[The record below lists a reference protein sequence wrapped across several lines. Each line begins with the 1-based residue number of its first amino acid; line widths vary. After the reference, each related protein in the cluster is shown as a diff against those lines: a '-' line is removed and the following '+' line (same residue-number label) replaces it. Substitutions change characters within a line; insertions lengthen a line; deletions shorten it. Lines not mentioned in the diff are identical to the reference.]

1 MKICTQVAAGTVLMG
16 VFALTHAQ
24 TPAVTEGFPTTAEN
38 SGGMIVAQAVGAQPV
53 APTRVREV
61 DPADP
66 RKVWILSPRST
77 KEVREQALRN
87 RTSVQF
93 VEPAY
98 SALGEP
104 TFRRISV
111 NCFEPSVGV
120 QYIENRRAYNGL
132 YIRDT
137 AGWSDERT
145 SGRRLPFDVEPSA
158 QDLERYLQQGCAGQ
172 MYPQGW

>member
-1 MKICTQVAAGTVLMG
+1 MGGFTLSQAHNLPSTAEGAKEIPNGTVL
-16 VFALTHAQ
+16 AQ
-24 TPAVTEGFPTTAEN
+24 TLPGQ
-38 SGGMIVAQAVGAQPV
+38 GV
-53 APTRVREV
+53 APNRIREI

-66 RKVWILSPRST
+66 RKVWILSPSNT
-77 KEVREQALRN
+77 KEIREQTWRN

-98 SALGEP
+98 SAMGEP

-111 NCFEPSVGV
+111 NCFEPSVTI

-132 YIRDT
+132 YIRDSG
-137 AGWSDERT
+137 GWSDEKT
-145 SGRRLPFDVEPSA
+145 SGRRLPFDVEPA
-158 QDLERYLQQGCAGQ
+158 PQDLERYLQQGCAGQ